1 MCVRVFLTGRGCF
14 VEGTDWRVQPTAAGV
29 WGATAT
35 VPPGAGTTGGVRSG
49 GSRGFVTDFKPPS
62 TPIPPETTII
72 PSENQI
78 SRPNMCYD
86 FQKLPGTSPDNLC
99 LSENES
105 SPVLYPD
112 YQQGCGSLLLLVME
126 MQYLQHPPPPPQPPS
141 LLSLFAFVAC
151 GACISGF
158 LLHEMVN
165 GLWWWDEWK
174 YMLVVFVYFCSSA
187 GTWRFIQSWMR
198 FYASVFL
205 LHARKGRKKEEGVV
219 ACLLS
224 KQLHVTS
231 VWGFE
236 LLRHNR
242 LLLLSC
248 CGQVS
253 TLQLNNMPHHWS
265 THVWLVVWMT
275 VAVPG
280 ATVKMWRMHITKL
293 RTVCII

>member
-1 MCVRVFLTGRGCF
+1 MCFLTGGGCF
-14 VEGTDWRVQPTAAGV
+14 VEGADWRVQPTAAGV

-35 VPPGAGTTGGVRSG
+35 VPPGAGTTGGVGSG

-86 FQKLPGTSPDNLC
+86 FRKLPGTSPDNLC

-112 YQQGCGSLLLLVME
+112 YQRGCGSLLLLVME
-126 MQYLQHPPPPPQPPS
+126 MQYLQTHHLHPNP
-141 LLSLFAFVAC
+141 
-151 GACISGF
+151 F
-158 LLHEMVN
+158 LC
-165 GLWWWDEWK
+165 W
-174 YMLVVFVYFCSSA
+174 
-187 GTWRFIQSWMR
+187 
-198 FYASVFL
+198 VFL
-205 LHARKGRKKEEGVV
+205 LLLRVVHASLAFCCMKRSTVCDGEMMRWVEIYVGGLCLFLFLCWNLEVHSELDEILCVCYFSCMHVKKEKKEGVV

-236 LLRHNR
+236 LLHLNR
-242 LLLLSC
+242 LLSLKVILLWASKH
-248 CGQVS
+248 
-253 TLQLNNMPHHWS
+253 T
-265 THVWLVVWMT
+265 TT
-275 VAVPG
+275 
-280 ATVKMWRMHITKL
+280 
-293 RTVCII
+293 